1 MPFKNKPRYVEFKGE
16 HPYFKSGQSYTFAEY
31 SDWTIKNC
39 IDGGVMRAT
48 IKGRLYGE
56 DVCTPAHLAGKR
68 QFVFGNDNKKLGY
81 SKEAREKVKNA
92 SRLQNSSER
101 MMAKWLR
108 VKL

>member
-48 IKGRLYGE
+48 I
-56 DVCTPAHLAGKR
+56 R
-68 QFVFGNDNKKLGY
+68 QAL
-81 SKEAREKVKNA
+81 
-92 SRLQNSSER
+92 
-101 MMAKWLR
+101 W
-108 VKL
+108 